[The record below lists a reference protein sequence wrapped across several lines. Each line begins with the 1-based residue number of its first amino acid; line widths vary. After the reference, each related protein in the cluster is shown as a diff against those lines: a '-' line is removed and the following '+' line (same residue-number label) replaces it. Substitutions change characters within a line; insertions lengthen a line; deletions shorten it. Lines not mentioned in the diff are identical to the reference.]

1 VGPPGS
7 GGPSEKREEK
17 KGIFRK
23 LANPRQVSFKGQV
36 SKQIRLL
43 GADKMVKFSKERLT
57 TEFEQAAVIHLE
69 YLYGLA
75 KALTHD
81 SVFSEDLVQE
91 TYLKAYSNFDMFR
104 RGTNCLAW
112 LVRIMTNTYINHYH
126 KNKKTPRH
134 QEINNE
140 TLHEPPKPEIPEAD
154 LISVDDDNLLD
165 NYVSDKIKKAINS
178 LPGDYRIMII
188 MADLRGLSYQDI
200 STSLGCP
207 IGTVRSRLSR
217 GRTLLKRKLSDFHPA
232 LVAHLN

>member
-1 VGPPGS
+1 
-7 GGPSEKREEK
+7 
-17 KGIFRK
+17 
-23 LANPRQVSFKGQV
+23 
-36 SKQIRLL
+36 
-43 GADKMVKFSKERLT
+43 MVKFSKERLS

-75 KALTHD
+75 RALTHD

-91 TYLKAYSNFDMFR
+91 TYLKAYSNFDMFH

-126 KNKKTPRH
+126 KNKKTPKH
-134 QEINNE
+134 QEINNDTCRDE
-140 TLHEPPKPEIPEAD
+140 AKGEHREAD
-154 LISVDDDNLLD
+154 LIGIDDENLLE
-165 NYVSDKIKKAINS
+165 NYVSDHIKKAINS
-178 LPGDYRIMII
+178 LPGDYRVMVI

-217 GRTLLKRKLSDFHPA
+217 GRTLLKRKLVDVHPA
-232 LVAHLN
+232 MMAHLN

>member
-1 VGPPGS
+1 
-7 GGPSEKREEK
+7 
-17 KGIFRK
+17 
-23 LANPRQVSFKGQV
+23 
-36 SKQIRLL
+36 
-43 GADKMVKFSKERLT
+43 MVKFSKERLS
-57 TEFEQAAVIHLE
+57 TEFEQAAVVHLE

-81 SVFSEDLVQE
+81 STFSEDLVQE

-126 KNKKTPRH
+126 KNKKTPKH

-140 TLHEPPKPEIPEAD
+140 TLRDTSKTEAHESE
-154 LISVDDDNLLD
+154 LVGVDDDSLLD
-165 NYVSDKIKKAINS
+165 NYVNDHIKKAINS
-178 LPGDYRIMII
+178 LPGDYRIIII

-207 IGTVRSRLSR
+207 LGTVRSRLSR
-217 GRTLLKRKLSDFHPA
+217 GRTILKRKLSDVHPA
-232 LVAHLN
+232 MMAHLN

>member
-1 VGPPGS
+1 
-7 GGPSEKREEK
+7 
-17 KGIFRK
+17 
-23 LANPRQVSFKGQV
+23 
-36 SKQIRLL
+36 
-43 GADKMVKFSKERLT
+43 MVKFSKERLS

-126 KNKKTPRH
+126 KTKKSPRH
-134 QEINNE
+134 QEINNDTLSDE
-140 TLHEPPKPEIPEAD
+140 TKNETSGSD
-154 LISVDDDNLLD
+154 LVGVDDDSLLD
-165 NYVSDKIKKAINS
+165 NYVSDGIKKAINS
-178 LPGDYRIMII
+178 LPGDYRVMVI

-200 STSLGCP
+200 SSSLGCP

-217 GRTLLKRKLSDFHPA
+217 GRTLLKRKLRDAHPVRA
-232 LVAHLN
+232 AILN

>member
-1 VGPPGS
+1 
-7 GGPSEKREEK
+7 
-17 KGIFRK
+17 
-23 LANPRQVSFKGQV
+23 
-36 SKQIRLL
+36 
-43 GADKMVKFSKERLT
+43 MVKFSKERLS

-75 KALTHD
+75 RALTHD

-91 TYLKAYSNFDMFR
+91 TYLKAYSNFYMFR

-126 KNKKTPRH
+126 KVKKTPKH

-140 TLHEPPKPEIPEAD
+140 TQRDERPAD
-154 LISVDDDNLLD
+154 HHDDDLVGVTDDSLLD
-165 NYVSDKIKKAINS
+165 NYVSDYIKKAINS
-178 LPGDYRIMII
+178 LPCDYRVMVI

-200 STSLGCP
+200 SSSLGCP

-217 GRTLLKRKLSDFHPA
+217 GRTLLKRKLGESHPA
-232 LVAHLN
+232 RKALLN

>member
-1 VGPPGS
+1 
-7 GGPSEKREEK
+7 
-17 KGIFRK
+17 
-23 LANPRQVSFKGQV
+23 
-36 SKQIRLL
+36 
-43 GADKMVKFSKERLT
+43 MVKFSKERLT

-126 KNKKTPRH
+126 KNKKSPRH
-134 QEINNE
+134 QELNNE
-140 TLHEPPKPEIPEAD
+140 IVREEPKGEPRSIEIID
-154 LISVDDDNLLD
+154 VDDEKLLE
-165 NYVSDKIKKAINS
+165 NYVSDYIKKAINS
-178 LPGDYRIMII
+178 LPGDYRVMVI

-200 STSLGCP
+200 ATYLGCP
-207 IGTVRSRLSR
+207 LGTVRSRLSR
-217 GRTLLKRKLSDFHPA
+217 GRTLLKRKLHDVHPA
-232 LVAHLN
+232 RVAHLN